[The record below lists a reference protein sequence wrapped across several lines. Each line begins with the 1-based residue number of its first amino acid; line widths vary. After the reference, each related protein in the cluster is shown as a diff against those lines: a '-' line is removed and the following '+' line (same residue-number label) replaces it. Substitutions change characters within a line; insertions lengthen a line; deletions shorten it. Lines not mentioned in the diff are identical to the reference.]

1 MKKELEETY
10 KIIDR
15 VLTKLKFFINL
26 KDDNYIDFE
35 KREKLN
41 QIYFEII
48 KLKSSTNIFKIRQ
61 V

>member
-15 VLTKLKFFINL
+15 VITKLKFFINL
-26 KDDNYIDFE
+26 KDNNYIDFE
-35 KREKLN
+35 KKEKLN

-48 KLKSSTNIFKIRQ
+48 KLKS
-61 V
+61 